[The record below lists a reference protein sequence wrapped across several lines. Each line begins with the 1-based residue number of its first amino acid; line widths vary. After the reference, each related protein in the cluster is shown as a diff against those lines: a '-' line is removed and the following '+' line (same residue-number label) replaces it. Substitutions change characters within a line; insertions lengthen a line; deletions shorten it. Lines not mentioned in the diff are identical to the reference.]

1 MKNKKILPSTAPIFS
16 TYGLVYFLLIDW
28 VVIFLPDIGDSI
40 STSSHHQ
47 PSYNLDGIQY
57 K

>member
-1 MKNKKILPSTAPIFS
+1 MKNKKIFPSTAPIFS
-16 TYGLVYFLLIDW
+16 TYIMGRY
-28 VVIFLPDIGDSI
+28 FLPDIGDSI